1 MQNEK
6 NERTQNE
13 VVQEEKKSY
22 STPQLTPF
30 GAVEDITEQS
40 QNYRIP

>member
-6 NERTQNE
+6 IEQI
-13 VVQEEKKSY
+13 QQDEKKSY

-30 GAVEDITEQS
+30 GAVEDITEQTYNGLPPS
-40 QNYRIP
+40 PG